1 MNKKIKTA
9 LIRVGVFV
17 LVAGAVYALLSIY
30 FGWAVANDAPGPYD
44 DMSAEENGSEDAVSA
59 GSDWRTWRSYTD
71 DFVISDDVTVCLS
84 PFDTATGYAVYNSDN
99 GDRIGSLSGIETD
112 GSETIVCED
121 TDGDGVNELGITI
134 SDETV
139 YFKYTGEPWIEGQG
153 GGCFERI

>member
-1 MNKKIKTA
+1 MNRFLASVT
-9 LIRVGVFV
+9 VGVMV
-17 LVAGAVYALLSIY
+17 LGLTACRGEVSVTPATEEDFERDYIV
-30 FGWAVANDAPGPYD
+30 DPGV
-44 DMSAEENGSEDAVSA
+44 EENESEDAVSA
-59 GSDWRTWRSYTD
+59 GSDWRTWRSYTE